1 MVWILDL
8 ATLIPLHM
16 TLYYV
21 LIKHYG
27 DPAYLIAATGITLR
41 GEVSRSTVYYYGIAL
56 TGYKTGLG
64 ADKCR
69 EAPSLSVVWTDL
81 LFRVLYASSCS
92 HFTCAV
98 SGFVSTS

>member
-16 TLYYV
+16 TLYFV

-27 DPAYLIAATGITLR
+27 DPVYLTAATGITLR
-41 GEVSRSTVYYYGIAL
+41 GEVSRSAIYYYGIAL
-56 TGYKTGLG
+56 TGYNTGLG
-64 ADKCR
+64 TDKR
-69 EAPSLSVVWTDL
+69 RKGPRLSVVRTDL
-81 LFRVLYASSCS
+81 LFRASYASSCS

-98 SGFVSTS
+98 SGFVSPS